1 MATSS
6 ALALKLSTY
15 TEIHPVQHDEIV
27 VFFERFLWRKNA
39 RIISPYGPRQDLEIC
54 QECGLI

>member
-39 RIISPYGPRQDLEIC
+39 RIISPYGPR
-54 QECGLI
+54 